1 MVGQYP
7 QGRGKPGRAPPNSPP
22 VFPSL
27 PNDANINQNE
37 SHYQITRVSGFPMSS
52 ADLSLQQAVH
62 TLYEDHHSWLCG
74 WLRKRL
80 GCVDHAADLAQDT
93 FIRVLSQRKA
103 HEVREPRAYLST
115 IARSLMIDTFR
126 RRALEQAYLQTLAAI
141 PESVDVS
148 PETRE
153 LIIETLMAIDRLL
166 DGLGER
172 TREIFLLAQLDGLSY
187 VEIGRRLQV
196 SVNTVKKHAVRALTH
211 CLLLIED

>member
-1 MVGQYP
+1 
-7 QGRGKPGRAPPNSPP
+7 
-22 VFPSL
+22 
-27 PNDANINQNE
+27 
-37 SHYQITRVSGFPMSS
+37 MSS
-52 ADLSLQQAVH
+52 VDLSLQQTVH
-62 TLYEDHHSWLCG
+62 TLYEEHHGWLCG

-103 HEVREPRAYLST
+103 PELREPRAYLST
-115 IARSLMIDTFR
+115 IARSLMIDMFR
-126 RRALEQAYLQTLAAI
+126 RRTLEQAYLTTLAAI
-141 PESVDVS
+141 PEPVDVS

-153 LIIETLMAIDRLL
+153 LIIETLMEIDRLL

>member
-1 MVGQYP
+1 
-7 QGRGKPGRAPPNSPP
+7 
-22 VFPSL
+22 
-27 PNDANINQNE
+27 
-37 SHYQITRVSGFPMSS
+37 MSS
-52 ADLSLQQAVH
+52 ADLSLQHSVH
-62 TLYEDHHSWLCG
+62 TLYEDHHGWLCG

-93 FIRVLSQRKA
+93 FIRVLTQRKNL
-103 HEVREPRAYLST
+103 ELREPRAYLST
-115 IARSLMIDTFR
+115 IARSLMIDSFR

-141 PESVDVS
+141 PEPVAVS

-153 LIIETLMAIDRLL
+153 LIIETLMEIDRLL

-187 VEIGRRLQV
+187 VDIGRRLQV